1 MQYINGYICRCL
13 ALFFISGCIRLPE
26 YHILQFHTFL
36 IYGLPEEGTNQGKI
50 EMTWK
55 TLWKDSKRLS
65 EIFQK
70 FLKLILSQLGWKY
83 ADTLNVGLRK
93 YAAEL

>member
-1 MQYINGYICRCL
+1 
-13 ALFFISGCIRLPE
+13 
-26 YHILQFHTFL
+26 
-36 IYGLPEEGTNQGKI
+36 
-50 EMTWK
+50 MTWK

-93 YAAEL
+93 YAGEL

>member
-1 MQYINGYICRCL
+1 M
-13 ALFFISGCIRLPE
+13 A
-26 YHILQFHTFL
+26 LQFHAFL